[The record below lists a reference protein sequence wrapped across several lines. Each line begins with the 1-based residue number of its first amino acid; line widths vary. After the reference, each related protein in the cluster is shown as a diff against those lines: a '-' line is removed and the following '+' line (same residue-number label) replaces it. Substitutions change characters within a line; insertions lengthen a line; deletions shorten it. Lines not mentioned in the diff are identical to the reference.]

1 MSAGFVIH
9 RSDFPAAADR
19 ALRMGF
25 FQESSDM
32 PRDRLRVFRTMSS
45 DQAFEKFSRN
55 GGFGL
60 FDLKTEGAPA
70 NVDKASQMYPKF
82 IYMYTYAKEIGIT
95 LEARQDDPKGVI
107 RKVWESG
114 SELRGTMEYTLEYLH
129 WSWFNDNWTDVTAD
143 PVFSYQ
149 GTGYALGNTENPT
162 QQAGLVYSNRLEANM
177 QFNRATLQDVI
188 QQAYANALNERGFK
202 QGWKA
207 RTLIVGNS
215 DSLQARYVVAGQK
228 ITESADNGINVVGEE
243 IRDVVSPLLF
253 QDNGA
258 WGVIAD
264 KEHTALLTFNR
275 MGMDTEDLAMDATLN
290 TRKVIVFRTGYG
302 AVHNKGIF
310 VVPGV

>member
-9 RSDFPAAADR
+9 RDDFPAAADR

-25 FQESSDM
+25 FQDTSDLEM
-32 PRDRLRVFRTMSS
+32 ERKRVFRTMTS

-70 NVDKASQMYPKF
+70 RTDKAQQMYPKF

-114 SELRGTMEYTLEYLH
+114 SDLRRTMEYTLEYLH
-129 WSWFNDNWTDVTAD
+129 WSWVNDNWTDVTAD
-143 PVFSYQ
+143 PVFEYQ
-149 GTGYALGNTENPT
+149 GTGYALLNEENPT
-162 QQAGLVYSNRLEANM
+162 QVPGLTYSNRTEANM
-177 QFNRATLQDVI
+177 QFNRATLQDLI
-188 QQAYANALNERGFK
+188 QQAYANPLNERGLK
-202 QGWKA
+202 QGWRG
-207 RTLIVGNS
+207 RTLLVGNS
-215 DSLQARYVVAGQK
+215 DALQAEYVLASKQ
-228 ITESADNGINVVGEE
+228 IAESADNGPNVVS
-243 IRDVVSPLLF
+243 RYVTDMVAPLLF

-258 WGVIAD
+258 WGIIAD
-264 KEHTALLTFNR
+264 KEHTALLTFMR
-275 MGMDTEDLAMDATLN
+275 MGMDTENLAMDATLN

-302 AVHNKGIF
+302 AVHNKGIYG
-310 VVPGV
+310 VPGV